1 MDIIPREASSL
12 LNFDEAKD
20 TIKNQIADKVVELV
34 MNLLSLI
41 IIFVVVK
48 VVLFVA
54 NLLLGLAA
62 KVPGLKQINEIM
74 GLVFGLLLAVF
85 EIYLAFAIVLFISSF
100 SDITFVVDAI
110 RSSLFASFLFE
121 NNPIIWFLS

>member
-100 SDITFVVDAI
+100 ADITFVVDAI